1 MVLTFIC
8 IGVIEGSDIQ
18 IEMSKSI
25 TQVRI
30 EIGQELVNGE
40 YFYYIEQNYIED
52 EITRVHS
59 TKLTR
64 PGIQLYFKTMI
75 KAKQQQQGLSVF

>member
-8 IGVIEGSDIQ
+8 IGVIEGLDIQ
-18 IEMSKSI
+18 IVMSKSI

-64 PGIQLYFKTMI
+64 PGIQLYPKTMI
-75 KAKQQQQGLSVF
+75 KAARFECFLK